1 MLPARAGTTE
11 GEAMMKSICPL
22 LAMIALAA
30 CAVTTQ
36 QPLSEVEKAPRSG
49 FLSDYSL
56 LQPGKEGQARLRYV
70 NPNADWNS
78 YTGIFIEPVVFIS
91 DADER
96 VDPKDQQVLSS
107 YYYNAL
113 KTHLSGV
120 LPIVDQPGPHV
131 LVVRAALSDVSS
143 ATPGLRTIS
152 VVVPQARVINAAQS
166 LATDSYAFV
175 GSARSEGEFKDG
187 GTGQTL
193 AEAVDGRSGGMSIK
207 NAGVWKWG
215 DAENVMDYWAELAA
229 KRLNEFRSG
238 APAS

>member
-1 MLPARAGTTE
+1 ML
-11 GEAMMKSICPL
+11 KCIPL
-22 LAMIALAA
+22 PAMIALAA

-49 FLSDYSL
+49 FLTDYSL
-56 LQPGKEGQARLRYV
+56 LQPGEEGQARLRYV
-70 NPNADWNS
+70 APNANWNS
-78 YTGIFIEPVVFIS
+78 YTGIFIEPVVFLS

-96 VDPKDQQVLSS
+96 IDPKDQEVLSS
-107 YYYNAL
+107 YYYNTL

-120 LPIVDQPGPHV
+120 LPIVERPGPLV
-131 LVVRAALSDVSS
+131 LVVRAALSNVTT
-143 ATPGLRTIS
+143 ATPGLRTVS
-152 VVVPQARVINAAQS
+152 VVIPQARLLNGAKN
-166 LATDSYAFV
+166 LATGSYAFV

-187 GTGQTL
+187 GTGQIL
-193 AEAVDGRSGGMSIK
+193 AEAVDGRSGGISIK

-215 DAENVMDYWAELAA
+215 DAENVMDHWAELTV

>member
-1 MLPARAGTTE
+1 
-11 GEAMMKSICPL
+11 MMKSICPL
-22 LAMIALAA
+22 VAMIALAA

-36 QPLSEVEKAPRSG
+36 QSLSEVENAPRSG
-49 FLSDYSL
+49 FLTDYSL
-56 LQPGKEGQARLRYV
+56 LQPGKEGQPRLRYV
-70 NPNADWNS
+70 DPNVNWNS

-91 DADER
+91 DADAHI
-96 VDPKDQQVLSS
+96 DPKDEQVLSS
-107 YYYNAL
+107 YYYNTL

-120 LPIVDQPGPHV
+120 LPIVEKPGPYV
-131 LVVRAALSDVSS
+131 LIVRAALTNVTT

-152 VVVPQARVINAAQS
+152 VVVPQARLINSAQS

-175 GSARSEGEFKDG
+175 GSARSEAEFKDG

-215 DAENVMDYWAELAA
+215 DAENAMDHWAELAA
-229 KRLNEFRSG
+229 KRLNELRSG
-238 APAS
+238 APGS

>member
-1 MLPARAGTTE
+1 
-11 GEAMMKSICPL
+11 MMKSICPL
-22 LAMIALAA
+22 VAMIALAA

-36 QPLSEVEKAPRSG
+36 EPLSEVDKAPRSG

-56 LQPGKEGQARLRYV
+56 LQPGKEGQPRLRYV
-70 NPNADWNS
+70 DPNVNWNS

-91 DADER
+91 DADTR
-96 VDPKDQQVLSS
+96 VDPKEQQVLSS
-107 YYYNAL
+107 YYYNTL

-120 LPIVDQPGPHV
+120 LPIVDRPGPLV
-131 LVVRAALSDVSS
+131 LVVRAALSNATS
-143 ATPGLRTIS
+143 ATPGLRTVS
-152 VVVPQARVINAAQS
+152 VVVPQARLINAAQS

-175 GSARSEGEFKDG
+175 GSARSEAEFKDG

-193 AEAVDGRSGGMSIK
+193 AEAVDGRSGGISIK

>member
-238 APAS
+238 APAT

>member
-1 MLPARAGTTE
+1 ML
-11 GEAMMKSICPL
+11 KCIPL

-36 QPLSEVEKAPRSG
+36 QPLAEVEKAPRSG
-49 FLSDYSL
+49 FLTDYSL

-70 NPNADWNS
+70 DANANWNS

-96 VDPKDQQVLSS
+96 IDPKDQEVLSS
-107 YYYNAL
+107 YYYNTL

-120 LPIVDQPGPHV
+120 LPIVERPGPLV
-131 LVVRAALSDVSS
+131 LVVRAALSNVTT
-143 ATPGLRTIS
+143 ATPGLRTVS
-152 VVVPQARVINAAQS
+152 VVIPQARLINGAQS
-166 LATDSYAFV
+166 LATGSYAFV

-187 GTGQTL
+187 GTGQIL
-193 AEAVDGRSGGMSIK
+193 AEAVDGRSGGISIK

-215 DAENVMDYWAELAA
+215 DAEKVMDYWAELAA

-238 APAS
+238 TPAS